1 MRFRSLGS
9 MLLLFAATF
18 GLVVTA
24 SADSIIFLGLRYT
37 ALGSAKLQLVNG
49 ALVVSNIGP
58 SGSDGVLIA
67 LPSNTTLF
75 DLEISPLGSAS
86 SMSLGSFLRQTSF
99 EVGSSQPVWIV
110 QSTDIGNAV
119 ATGFTVLPPWPS
131 LTADYFL
138 GGVLVGTEQIANG
151 ALFYTQD
158 QETTHKSDYECC
170 PEMHSGG
177 LDGSV
182 AFALDTPNGSTF
194 FVDDVEVY
202 GPATAF
208 RGFSSVS
215 MTAGGGITT
224 FTIVGAQLRP
234 PLACSVCSVSTIRSG
249 GRHLFLATNDMYR
262 YQLPTT
268 SIFTGEPAEGR
279 GGQEAATAVLE
290 SLATGYLSWPPERVF
305 AGPSVDPPGRQ

>member
-138 GGVLVGTEQIANG
+138 GGVLVGTKQIVNG
-151 ALFYTQD
+151 ALFYTQS
-158 QETTHKSDYECC
+158 QEAPINRTTR
-170 PEMHSGG
+170 
-177 LDGSV
+177 
-182 AFALDTPNGSTF
+182 FARRCIPGGST
-194 FVDDVEVY
+194 VVLPLPSIHRM
-202 GPATAF
+202 G
-208 RGFSSVS
+208 RRSLS
-215 MTAGGGITT
+215 MTWRCMA
-224 FTIVGAQLRP
+224 P
-234 PLACSVCSVSTIRSG
+234 PL
-249 GRHLFLATNDMYR
+249 
-262 YQLPTT
+262 
-268 SIFTGEPAEGR
+268 
-279 GGQEAATAVLE
+279 
-290 SLATGYLSWPPERVF
+290 
-305 AGPSVDPPGRQ
+305 PSVDFPVYL